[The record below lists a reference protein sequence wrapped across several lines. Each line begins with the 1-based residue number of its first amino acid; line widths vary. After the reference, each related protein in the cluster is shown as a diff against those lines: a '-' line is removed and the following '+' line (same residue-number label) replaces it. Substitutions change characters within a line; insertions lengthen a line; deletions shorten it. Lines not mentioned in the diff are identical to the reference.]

1 MSIKIDKTDRRI
13 IEFLS
18 KDARRSLTQLARKV
32 GISRP
37 TLISRLERLMRENL
51 IGINVGLNLE
61 KLGLLT
67 AFVFLE
73 VFLEIKG
80 VKNQTNLERTLMEC
94 PRVISAFK
102 LEEKAN
108 LLLFIYGEDKR
119 TLLLLIYGED
129 KRTLNA
135 FINSLRDFPSV
146 EIISVMHSESPL
158 FDEKFP
164 IRVYSEKMTSAPCER
179 KCGEC
184 FRFKDA
190 SCVGCPAV
198 IEYKGII

>member
-73 VFLEIKG
+73 IKG

-108 LLLFIYGEDKR
+108 LLL
-119 TLLLLIYGED
+119 LIYGED

-135 FINSLRDFPSV
+135 FINSLRDFSSV